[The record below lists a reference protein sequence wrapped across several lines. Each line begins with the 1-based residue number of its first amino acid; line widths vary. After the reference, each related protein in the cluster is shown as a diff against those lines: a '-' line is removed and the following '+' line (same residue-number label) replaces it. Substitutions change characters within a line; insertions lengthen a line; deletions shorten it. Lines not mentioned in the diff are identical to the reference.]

1 MRQFVKGVFEARGTR
16 KKHSFLS
23 REELTTHSPSAML
36 EGMQSG
42 QHLRNGASRGENLAA
57 RLTNLSDRRQQ
68 IIRPVLANPRQ
79 FVLLSVR
86 DLAKSLG
93 TDAATMVRIV
103 QGMGFENYRAFQHH
117 LHEASIAYATSL
129 DTMQAGAGRK
139 DGAANVVRASID
151 QDLKNVGALRSS
163 VDLAQI
169 AAIAARIHSSRRI
182 LIFGGDA
189 ATALVVFLEYHL
201 TLLGL
206 PVFAGTG
213 HGRIGHLARAATGKD
228 VLFAIS
234 FRRGLRMTVEG
245 LEQGREKGAYCVG
258 IADTL
263 LSPLARLADIC
274 LIAST
279 ETPSSGVSYAAP
291 MALLSALVAAC
302 ANVRRS
308 QTLKLL
314 REVDAEQRS
323 GSRWYLDAPH

>member
-1 MRQFVKGVFEARGTR
+1 
-16 KKHSFLS
+16 
-23 REELTTHSPSAML
+23 
-36 EGMQSG
+36 MQSG
-42 QHLRNGASRGENLAA
+42 KLRNSGASRGENLAA

-68 IIRPVLANPRQ
+68 IIRPVLANPRE

-93 TDAATMVRIV
+93 TDAATIVRIV

-129 DTMQAGAGRK
+129 DTMRAGFGRK
-139 DGAANVVRASID
+139 DGSQEIVPASID
-151 QDLKNVGALRSS
+151 QDLKNLGALRSS
-163 VDLAQI
+163 LDLEQVG
-169 AAIAARIHSSRRI
+169 AIAARIHSSRRI

-228 VLFAIS
+228 VVFAIS

-245 LEQGREKGAYCVG
+245 LEQAREKGAYCIG
-258 IADTL
+258 ISDTL
-263 LSPLARLADIC
+263 LSPLARLAHIC
-274 LIAST
+274 FIASA
-279 ETPSSGVSYAAP
+279 ETPSFGVSYVAP
-291 MALLSALVAAC
+291 MALLNAVVAAC
-302 ANVRRS
+302 ANVRRG

-323 GSRWYLDAPH
+323 GSRWYLNEPHRS

>member
-1 MRQFVKGVFEARGTR
+1 MQPG
-16 KKHSFLS
+16 KH
-23 REELTTHSPSAML
+23 R
-36 EGMQSG
+36 
-42 QHLRNGASRGENLAA
+42 RNGASGGENLAA
-57 RLTNLSDRRQQ
+57 RLINLSDRRQQ
-68 IIRPVLANPRQ
+68 IIRPVLANPRE

-86 DLAKSLG
+86 DMAKELS

-103 QGMGFENYRAFQHH
+103 RGMGFENYRAFQHH

-129 DTMQAGAGRK
+129 DTMQASGAGK
-139 DGAANVVRASID
+139 NGAATVARDSID
-151 QDLKNVGALRSS
+151 QDVKNLNALRGS
-163 VDLAQI
+163 VELEQI
-169 AAIAARIHSSRRI
+169 AAIASKVHSSKRI

-189 ATALVVFLEYHL
+189 ATSLVIFLEYSL

-213 HGRIGHLARAATGKD
+213 HGRIGHLARTVTNKD
-228 VLFAIS
+228 IVFAIS

-245 LEQGREKGAYCVG
+245 LERARENGGYCIG

-263 LSPLARLADIC
+263 LSPLASIADIC
-274 LIAST
+274 FIAST
-279 ETPSSGVSYAAP
+279 ETPSFGVSYAAP
-291 MALLSALVAAC
+291 MALLNALVAAC

-323 GSRWYLDAPH
+323 GSRWYLDGPD

>member
-1 MRQFVKGVFEARGTR
+1 MQAG
-16 KKHSFLS
+16 KH
-23 REELTTHSPSAML
+23 RW
-36 EGMQSG
+36 
-42 QHLRNGASRGENLAA
+42 NGADRGENLAS

-86 DLAKSLG
+86 DLAKALG
-93 TDAATMVRIV
+93 TDAATIVRIV
-103 QGMGFENYRAFQHH
+103 RGMGFENYRAFQHH

-129 DTMQAGAGRK
+129 DTMQASGAGK
-139 DGAANVVRASID
+139 NGGANVARQSID
-151 QDLKNVGALRSS
+151 QDLKNLSALRSS
-163 VDLAQI
+163 VELEQI
-169 AAIAARIHSSRRI
+169 AAIAAKVHASKRI

-189 ATALVVFLEYHL
+189 ATSLVVFLEYCL

-213 HGRIGHLARAATGKD
+213 HGRIGHLARAASNKD
-228 VLFAIS
+228 VVFAIS

-245 LEQGREKGAYCVG
+245 LEQAREKGAYCVG

-263 LSPLARLADIC
+263 LSPLAHIADIC
-274 LIAST
+274 FIASA
-279 ETPSSGVSYAAP
+279 ETPSFGVSYVAP
-291 MALLSALVAAC
+291 MALLNALMAAC
-302 ANVRRS
+302 ANARRS

-323 GSRWYLDAPH
+323 GSRWYLDERD

>member
-1 MRQFVKGVFEARGTR
+1 MQVAKGRRNAA
-16 KKHSFLS
+16 
-23 REELTTHSPSAML
+23 SA
-36 EGMQSG
+36 S
-42 QHLRNGASRGENLAA
+42 ENLAA

-86 DLAKSLG
+86 DMAKALG

-129 DTMQAGAGRK
+129 DTMQASMVGK
-139 DGAANVVRASID
+139 NGAANLAQESIH
-151 QDLKNVGALRSS
+151 QDFKNLNALRSS
-163 VDLAQI
+163 MDLERVKN
-169 AAIAARIHSSRRI
+169 IAARVYESRRI
-182 LIFGGDA
+182 LVFGGDA
-189 ATALVVFLEYHL
+189 ATALVVFLEYNL

-206 PVFAGTG
+206 PVFAAMG
-213 HGRIGHLARAATGKD
+213 HGRIGYLARAATKKD
-228 VLFAIS
+228 IVFAIS

-245 LEQGREKGAYCVG
+245 LERAREKGAYCVG

-263 LSPLARLADIC
+263 LSPLARLADTC
-274 LIAST
+274 FIASV
-279 ETPSSGVSYAAP
+279 ETPSFGVSYVAP
-291 MALLSALVAAC
+291 MALINTLLAAC
-302 ANVRRS
+302 AEARRS

-323 GSRWYLDAPH
+323 GSRWYVDERD